1 MVTQRTIL
9 VVEDDRAV
17 AQLLTDMLRWEG
29 YEVAICHD
37 ASGAAAAMTD
47 PPAVVLIDVM
57 LPGENGLEVFRRIR
71 ADPQTRHVPV
81 IFVTALSTDTLANVL
96 QVALGG
102 YHYDG
107 ILHKPFAMRELLDVV
122 HRLADAPGGNDPNGR
137 QPAF

>member
-1 MVTQRTIL
+1 VVTQHTIL

-37 ASGAAAAMTD
+37 ADGAAAAMAD

-71 ADPQTRHVPV
+71 ADPQTRQVPV

-122 HRLADAPGGNDPNGR
+122 HRLADAPGGNGSDGR
-137 QPAF
+137 QPPF